1 MANDQRY
8 TACVHRGAYPMSIET
23 FGTPC
28 AQCDARV
35 RDDVR
40 DGPQRVEEIRAA
52 LADENPKALWPDG
65 FDGAF
70 IGPARRCG
78 QPTLAAFSVAKCI
91 QILMERDDMSYEEAD
106 EWMGFNVVG
115 AWLGEGTPIW
125 IDDVNDP

>member
-1 MANDQRY
+1 MAID
-8 TACVHRGAYPMSIET
+8 IEH
-23 FGTPC
+23 
-28 AQCDARV
+28 A
-35 RDDVR
+35 
-40 DGPQRVEEIRAA
+40 RAA

-91 QILMERDDMSYEEAD
+91 QILMERDGMSYEEAVEFFD
-106 EWMGFNVVG
+106 FNVLG

-125 IDDVNDP
+125 VDDVDNDS